1 MARAIF
7 GSPQMGMNIGDV
19 RLVGVR
25 VTASAPGLTDVFRV
39 LHDDLDQCPY
49 LRADGVEL
57 VRANKFAMD
66 SVLQAIT
73 QGGVNFAMGPSSQ
86 GTQSITVTEPTHNGE
101 RLHVEMQSADGQIQ
115 ILCVVGVSGDHLQLF
130 LDRNDHAQSDSRR

>member
-1 MARAIF
+1 MIYGKHSRLQVADVVLLVSSSGFYRPAELKARKFGYKTIHPAISEKRLARAIF

-25 VTASAPGLTDVFRV
+25 VTASAPGLTDDFRV

-73 QGGVNFAMGPSSQ
+73 QGGVTTLQ
-86 GTQSITVTEPTHNGE
+86 W
-101 RLHVEMQSADGQIQ
+101 
-115 ILCVVGVSGDHLQLF
+115 DHH
-130 LDRNDHAQSDSRR
+130 RKVRSP